1 MAVRRAGGQHT
12 TEFALLLG
20 ITATVVIVM
29 QQFAHEAIK
38 RGVAHTTDTV
48 LGELGCLDTDADGE
62 CDCSDLDRDG
72 VCDDNTL
79 KVLTVQAKRSSD
91 ERGDETFRRT
101 TKTQEDLTG
110 ESVNEDVRFRV
121 FGE

>member
-48 LGELGCLDTDADGE
+48 LGAPGCLDTDADGE

-72 VCDDNTL
+72 VCDDTTL
-79 KVLTVQAKRSSD
+79 KDLSVQAKRSSD
-91 ERGDETFRRT
+91 EQGDGTFRRT
-101 TKTQEDLTG
+101 TQTQDALSG
-110 ESVNEDVRFRV
+110 HSVNEDVRFRV
-121 FGE
+121 FGD